1 MLSLPR
7 SRRCGY
13 SKKKKKKKKKKRATF
28 TGLLMRNTHSHCVR
42 WRAGINTCVS
52 LWSLMCEWVKGKLTR
67 KNPPWSHPGPCSGLW
82 IHPLYELLT
91 TCLCFPYQTWN
102 KHALKL
108 RFPANALLTL
118 LYIFLSFFF
127 FFPPGP
133 ELPTHEI
140 SAVTSQAGIFTVSH
154 CVVLL
159 TCVCWCLPLH
169 RPLFS
174 NLSPKAQQ
182 HWHTALKK
190 NALIHSVLPRP
201 GPRLI
206 CN

>member
-13 SKKKKKKKKKKRATF
+13 SKKKKKKKRATF

-118 LYIFLSFFF
+118 LYIFLSFFLF
-127 FFPPGP
+127 FFP
-133 ELPTHEI
+133 
-140 SAVTSQAGIFTVSH
+140 
-154 CVVLL
+154 
-159 TCVCWCLPLH
+159 
-169 RPLFS
+169 
-174 NLSPKAQQ
+174 
-182 HWHTALKK
+182 
-190 NALIHSVLPRP
+190 RP
-201 GPRLI
+201 GVAYSWNFCSYFTGWDIYSEPL
-206 CN
+206 CCFADMCLLVSPTASPTVF

>member
-1 MLSLPR
+1 
-7 SRRCGY
+7 
-13 SKKKKKKKKKKRATF
+13 
-28 TGLLMRNTHSHCVR
+28 MRNTHSHCVR
-42 WRAGINTCVS
+42 WRAGINTWVS

-127 FFPPGP
+127 FFFPQARSCLLMKFLQLLHRLGY
-133 ELPTHEI
+133 LQWAIVLFCWHV
-140 SAVTSQAGIFTVSH
+140 SAGVSH
-154 CVVLL
+154 CIAHCFLTSPQKHSSTDILL
-159 TCVCWCLPLH
+159 
-169 RPLFS
+169 
-174 NLSPKAQQ
+174 
-182 HWHTALKK
+182 
-190 NALIHSVLPRP
+190 
-201 GPRLI
+201 
-206 CN
+206 